1 MLQSP
6 TITKTFAPDDVMNYN
21 DSVDLILVTDLQRDR
36 KYLEVYVVEV
46 FNPSFFWIHLR
57 ENKRRFEIFMNEL
70 Q

>member
-6 TITKTFAPDDVMNYN
+6 TITRTFVPDDVMNYN

-36 KYLEVYVVEV
+36 KHLEIYVVEL
-46 FNPSFFWIHLR
+46 FNPSFFWVHLR
-57 ENKRRFEIFMNEL
+57 KNKRRFDIFMKDL